1 MKSLKYP
8 VAMLILAAFVT
19 PAAAQRVGLMPSF
32 SGGMHGVHT
41 APFLHPSMSITAPA
55 ANPMQAQMQDD
66 YATQLQ
72 TEQRELLQQNP
83 SGTTPDE
90 LTIGNQL
97 NGFTPR

>member
-1 MKSLKYP
+1 MKSPKFM
-8 VAMLILAAFVT
+8 AAALILAAFAT
-19 PAAAQRVGLMPSF
+19 PAAAQHAAF
-32 SGGMHGVHT
+32 SGGMHAFRE
-41 APFLHPSMSITAPA
+41 APLLHPNLSISAPA
-55 ANPMQAQMQDD
+55 ANPLQAQIQDN

-90 LTIGNQL
+90 LTVGNQL

>member
-1 MKSLKYP
+1 MKSLKYT
-8 VAMLILAAFVT
+8 VAALILAFAT
-19 PAAAQRVGLMPSF
+19 PAAAQEVGLMHSF
-32 SGGMHGVHT
+32 GGGMHGT
-41 APFLHPSMSITAPA
+41 RAASLLHPNLSISAPA
-55 ANPMQAQMQDD
+55 MNPMQAQMQDD

-83 SGTTPDE
+83 SGTTHDE

>member
-8 VAMLILAAFVT
+8 VAALILAALAT
-19 PAAAQRVGLMPSF
+19 PAAAQHAGF
-32 SGGMHGVHT
+32 GGGMHAFRE
-41 APFLHPSMSITAPA
+41 APLLHPNLSISAPA
-55 ANPMQAQMQDD
+55 TNPLQAQRQDD

-72 TEQRELLQQNP
+72 SEQRDLLQRNP

-90 LTIGNQL
+90 LAIGSQL